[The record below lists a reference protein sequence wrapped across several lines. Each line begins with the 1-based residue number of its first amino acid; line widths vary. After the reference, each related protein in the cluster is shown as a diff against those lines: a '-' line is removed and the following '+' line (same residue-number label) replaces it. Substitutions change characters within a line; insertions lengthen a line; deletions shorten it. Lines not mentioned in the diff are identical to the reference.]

1 MANDLTNGGPAA
13 ILLVD
18 DEEMVRNLLSR
29 ALRSD
34 NHIVVTAGSK
44 KEAFEQLSQTR
55 FNLLIV
61 DKNLPD
67 GSGLSIV
74 EGARNMGLDA
84 EAIVITGYSDTDSAI
99 QAVALGVFRYV
110 RKPFDLDALRVD
122 ISRALE
128 TGRLRRALAQRT
140 LELERSNADLHD
152 AISKARDAENRRLQ
166 AERLRSLC
174 LAFQSRL
181 LREC

>member
-99 QAVALGVFRYV
+99 QAVALGVV
-110 RKPFDLDALRVD
+110 ALADALAAWAVAAVLLGAGTALTHKPRCRTSAYQYFLAALDVTK
-122 ISRALE
+122 SERTAAEARAH
-128 TGRLRRALAQRT
+128 LR
-140 LELERSNADLHD
+140 
-152 AISKARDAENRRLQ
+152 AI
-166 AERLRSLC
+166 ERLG
-174 LAFQSRL
+174 
-181 LREC
+181 EN